1 MLSFSLINTSIGF
14 LFRIYKDY
22 RLLAVTFYGMIAIKN
37 DQMRS
42 DLKWS
47 VEFPF
52 FRLRNLIPIFE
63 HLLKCLLPIWE
74 TYCAIVNLVCKLP
87 VL

>member
-42 DLKWS
+42 DLK
-47 VEFPF
+47 
-52 FRLRNLIPIFE
+52 
-63 HLLKCLLPIWE
+63 
-74 TYCAIVNLVCKLP
+74 
-87 VL
+87 